1 LNMAKHD
8 KRDKHDKQ
16 KKQRFEG
23 IVYSTAADFAY
34 AEAEGP
40 AETEETPPPDRQRL
54 KVLLDRKARKG
65 KVVTIVT
72 GFSGTDAD
80 LNDLARKLKQ
90 QCGVGG
96 SAKDGEILIQGD
108 FKTKVFDMLRSEGYG
123 AKLAGG

>member
-1 LNMAKHD
+1 MA
-8 KRDKHDKQ
+8 KHDKQ

-23 IVYSTAADFAY
+23 IVYSTADSFAY

-40 AETEETPPPDRQRL
+40 AETETPPPDRQRL
-54 KVLLDRKARKG
+54 RVLLDRRARRG

-80 LNDLARKLKQ
+80 LNDLAKKLKQ
-90 QCGVGG
+90 KCGVGG

-108 FKTKVFDMLRSEGYG
+108 FRTKVFEMLKSEGYG
-123 AKLAGG
+123 VKLAAG